1 MAAYLG
7 PEAAYADRS
16 PRGELAEA
24 RLLGSSWLI
33 RWRFPVHAGRRGPV
47 RLRHLRDRDCLPVPP
62 RPTPL

>member
-24 RLLGSSWLI
+24 RLL
-33 RWRFPVHAGRRGPV
+33 
-47 RLRHLRDRDCLPVPP
+47 
-62 RPTPL
+62 